1 MSVNL
6 NSDGGQRVEGQQST
20 ENADDEE
27 KSGEQHFVV
36 AELDRNKEHEGAD
49 KAPHA
54 SEDEDITPNLSMKIP
69 ILKDTINDGTIY
81 SSIEGGVSCTLV
93 HLVKLLASNTYAFK
107 NLKMDPL
114 SAVEKMRSL
123 LAKVLHGEVYKKTSD
138 SDKPMSSLLVEEC
151 ITHLIQSTQQGKKA
165 TKVFESLHPYYQQSS
180 YGGSVGFSEARALR
194 VTFNLQ
200 CSTQGRDAS
209 ALKFYLDENC
219 THEIASFSGTAGWRP
234 FIVEAGK
241 VYFKFLS
248 RANEGNHWGYKFEV
262 APISGLQ
269 WVNEKE
275 VVNEASLEWACYV
288 LDFLLKEGLELG
300 IGAAVHKPEIF
311 NALVQYLCFPGVPY
325 KRKVVS
331 LLLQLL
337 QSPSLFPTK
346 PDLDSLKGVGSL
358 VAERCKSTRN
368 YSDVMA
374 PTAIQALVELE
385 ATRRKVEEYFSSNKS
400 ELEAY
405 SDTNSKTQLG
415 DESLQKKR
423 RWNFF

>member
-1 MSVNL
+1 MNTTHDVSHVTENASPTDTMNNFLFGEGSDQHANTATTVAAASEENGEEDEEDDEAAALAMALAMSVNL
-6 NSDGGQRVEGQQST
+6 NSDGGDQGVEGQQST

-27 KSGEQHFVV
+27 KSGEPHSPV
-36 AELDRNKEHEGAD
+36 AESDRKKEQEGAD

-54 SEDEDITPNLSMKIP
+54 SEDENITSNHSMRIP

-200 CSTQGRDAS
+200 CSTQGS
-209 ALKFYLDENC
+209 
-219 THEIASFSGTAGWRP
+219 
-234 FIVEAGK
+234 
-241 VYFKFLS
+241 
-248 RANEGNHWGYKFEV
+248 
-262 APISGLQ
+262 
-269 WVNEKE
+269 
-275 VVNEASLEWACYV
+275 
-288 LDFLLKEGLELG
+288 
-300 IGAAVHKPEIF
+300 
-311 NALVQYLCFPGVPY
+311 
-325 KRKVVS
+325 
-331 LLLQLL
+331 
-337 QSPSLFPTK
+337 
-346 PDLDSLKGVGSL
+346 
-358 VAERCKSTRN
+358 
-368 YSDVMA
+368 
-374 PTAIQALVELE
+374 
-385 ATRRKVEEYFSSNKS
+385 
-400 ELEAY
+400 
-405 SDTNSKTQLG
+405 
-415 DESLQKKR
+415 
-423 RWNFF
+423 